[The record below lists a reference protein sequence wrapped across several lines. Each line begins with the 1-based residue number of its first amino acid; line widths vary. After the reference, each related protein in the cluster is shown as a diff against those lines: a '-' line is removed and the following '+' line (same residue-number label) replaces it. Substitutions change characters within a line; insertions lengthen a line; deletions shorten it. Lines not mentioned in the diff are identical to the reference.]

1 MTTPAYPTLRP
12 LTEASETSV
21 QAILATVADR
31 LRGFAENT
39 TVELRVQPNGDAGGT
54 RTVHTLRLTGD
65 DVSVHSGTATKP
77 ALVAITTLDTF
88 HRMAQGTYAPV
99 QAFLDGKL
107 RLGGNV
113 DLGRRIIDHLTP
125 TDNQTSV
132 HPTLGNG
139 TYQLDAPGSQF
150 GSLTL
155 TGCLFTPN
163 GAVQLVYNYGSGQ
176 YEQFTTAD
184 TNGVFTVTQ
193 RWLFCGDI
201 PGLPGVGVIV
211 TANDSASGQST
222 SRNYATPCA

>member
-12 LTEASETSV
+12 LTEASESSV
-21 QAILATVADR
+21 EAILATVSDR

-39 TVELRVQPNGDAGGT
+39 TVELRVLSNGDAGGT

-65 DVSVHSGTATKP
+65 DASVHAGTAIKP
-77 ALVAITTLDTF
+77 ALVAITTLDAF
-88 HRMAQGTYAPV
+88 RHMADGTYAPV

-125 TDNQTSV
+125 TDNLTSV

-139 TYQLDAPGSQF
+139 TYQLEQPRAQF

-155 TGCLFTPN
+155 AGCMFTPN
-163 GAVQLVYNYGSGQ
+163 GPVRLVYDFGSGS
-176 YEQFTTAD
+176 YEQTPTANA
-184 TNGVFTVTQ
+184 NGAFTVTQ
-193 RWLFCGDI
+193 RSLACGDI
-201 PGLPGVGVIV
+201 PGKPGVGVIV
-211 TANDSASGQST
+211 TADDLASGQST